1 MTLPVPVDFSRATV
15 TLPGLGDVEIRAL
28 SRAEA
33 LELQGEGPLDI
44 RLAEA
49 RIIAAATD
57 TPLEETNAWLAKVEA
72 GQVQPLM
79 NAITELSGMVVS
91 GPFQSP

>member
-1 MTLPVPVDFSRATV
+1 MTLPTPVDFARTTV

-33 LELQGEGPLDI
+33 LALNSSGELDVAE
-44 RLAEA
+44 AEA

-57 TPLEETNAWLAKVEA
+57 TPYDDVVAWLCKVPA
-72 GQVQPLM
+72 GSVQPLM
-79 NAITELSGMVVS
+79 NAITELSGMVVQ
-91 GPFQSP
+91 GPFQPA